1 MKITPLS
8 IPDVLLIEPNVF
20 HDSRGLFMESFNQQE
35 FDRMSGLTP
44 TFVQDNHSRS
54 RRGVLHGLHY
64 QVKKPQGKLVRVV
77 RGAVFDVVVDI
88 RDSSAHFGQWVG
100 VELSD
105 KNHHQVW
112 VPPGF
117 AHGFLVLSE
126 DAEFLY
132 KVTDYYA
139 PEYERTIAWN
149 DPELAI
155 DWPLSDLGI
164 SYPVLSTKDQAGSLL
179 RRLRRMDDH

>member
-1 MKITPLS
+1 
-8 IPDVLLIEPNVF
+8 
-20 HDSRGLFMESFNQQE
+20 MESFNQQE